1 MSFLGNT
8 FEEKY
13 SNFFKFFS
21 SKHTKS
27 EIEEFILKNRLSP
40 YSNSYLENIYLN
52 MIDNK
57 NLNILFHII
66 IKSDS
71 DLDCLQKLQFLIEE
85 YNINY
90 DTFDFIHHRKLPF
103 YTCVKGY
110 LESTKYL
117 INKMNFNINDT
128 ETDGKTLFF
137 SAIKSY
143 NINLM
148 EYLDNKYP
156 NAIFYTDEMDNSCIF
171 NIFKKDIKNISNKD
185 DLEKLK
191 NILRYILKR
200 GFQIDKKN
208 NEGISFREI
217 CKYYQIDFLLNDV
230 INELGG
236 EKEKNKENINMN
248 IVGLKIENNNKENN
262 KNEKPDKIE
271 KINEDDR
278 IDLKQHNK
286 IKLKMTSEIIK
297 QKNDE
302 INYSKKNF
310 DYDIE
315 MDDDFIK
322 SESTK
327 VFNNNI
333 LKIKKERND
342 DLTKKQNSK
351 TKKKVCAF
359 LSKKRHNLILNE
371 ETLNA
376 LRNIE
381 VFKKYFIPKN

>member
-208 NEGISFREI
+208 TEGISFREI

-248 IVGLKIENNNKENN
+248 IFGLKIENNDKENN

-278 IDLKQHNK
+278 IDLKQNNK

-327 VFNNNI
+327 IFNNNI

-342 DLTKKQNSK
+342 DLIKKQNSK

>member
-248 IVGLKIENNNKENN
+248 IVGLKKENNNKENN

-302 INYSKKNF
+302 INYSKKNL

-342 DLTKKQNSK
+342 DLIKKQNSK

>member
-208 NEGISFREI
+208 TEGISFREI

-302 INYSKKNF
+302 INYSKKNL

-342 DLTKKQNSK
+342 DLIKKQNSK

>member
-71 DLDCLQKLQFLIEE
+71 DLDCLQKLKFLIEE

-248 IVGLKIENNNKENN
+248 IVGLKIENNDKENN

-278 IDLKQHNK
+278 IDLKQNNK
-286 IKLKMTSEIIK
+286 IKLKMTNEIIK

-302 INYSKKNF
+302 INYSKKNL

-342 DLTKKQNSK
+342 DLIKKQNSI

>member
-1 MSFLGNT
+1 
-8 FEEKY
+8 
-13 SNFFKFFS
+13 
-21 SKHTKS
+21 
-27 EIEEFILKNRLSP
+27 
-40 YSNSYLENIYLN
+40 

-90 DTFDFIHHRKLPF
+90 DIFDFIHHRKLPF

-117 INKMNFNINDT
+117 INKMDFNINDT

-302 INYSKKNF
+302 ISY
-310 DYDIE
+310 
-315 MDDDFIK
+315 
-322 SESTK
+322 
-327 VFNNNI
+327 
-333 LKIKKERND
+333 
-342 DLTKKQNSK
+342 
-351 TKKKVCAF
+351 
-359 LSKKRHNLILNE
+359 
-371 ETLNA
+371 
-376 LRNIE
+376 
-381 VFKKYFIPKN
+381 